1 MPIIISNSAHT
12 ITSFRVFVINIIKM
26 NWIGRIA
33 TITNLVRCIYLENA
47 GVSPSHLS
55 ASCTPE
61 CVSERLMKVALFLHW
76 FSLSVWDFFLFS
88 IWFFFHEHLWITELQ
103 RKGEGVSLT
112 PHYQFHLLQK
122 HLDIGPA
129 ITAESSPLHIAS
141 SRNRTRNH
149 WFMTRRR

>member
-1 MPIIISNSAHT
+1 MPVIISNSAHT

-55 ASCTPE
+55 ANCTPE

-76 FSLSVWDFFLFS
+76 FSLKRLGFLSFFYLVFLS
-88 IWFFFHEHLWITELQ
+88 RTFTNHRTATEGRGRFFNSSLP
-103 RKGEGVSLT
+103 VS
-112 PHYQFHLLQK
+112 
-122 HLDIGPA
+122 PA
-129 ITAESSPLHIAS
+129 SQIL
-141 SRNRTRNH
+141 RY
-149 WFMTRRR
+149 